1 MAGTTSRSSSEGLTF
16 SVCVM
21 LDVYLCVSEQ
31 IDAHCRPKMTNM
43 EQIELDRHRK
53 QLTADVRHLV
63 EKYRSIFTWDVPEID
78 EASSDKLILDA
89 IRQALDAVEGSLS
102 ELRQR

>member
-1 MAGTTSRSSSEGLTF
+1 
-16 SVCVM
+16 
-21 LDVYLCVSEQ
+21 
-31 IDAHCRPKMTNM
+31 MTNM

-63 EKYRSIFTWDVPEID
+63 EKYRLIFTWDVPEID
-78 EASSDKLILDA
+78 EESSDKLILDA